1 MTTPSTGDPAPTGY
15 TPHPADVAGVLAW
28 FDNFDALAVA
38 RDVEAMAD
46 QAMFPLNEVSDGKAE
61 SYDRARYIAQ
71 MTSELGGSDQV
82 DMVSVRTPTFL
93 NENLVFVVTDA
104 TITMGD
110 ISRQVR
116 YGDLLVKCA
125 GTWKFQ
131 TMVQGGWTDF

>member
-1 MTTPSTGDPAPTGY
+1 MTASGTDPAAAGFAPS
-15 TPHPADVAGVLAW
+15 PADIAGVLAW

-38 RDVEAMAD
+38 KDVEAMAEL
-46 QAMFPLNEVSDGKAE
+46 AMFPLNEVSDGKAE

-71 MTSELGGSDQV
+71 MTSELGASEQV

-93 NENLVFVVTDA
+93 NENLVFVVTEA

-125 GTWKFQ
+125 GDWKFQ
-131 TMVQGGWTDF
+131 TMVQGSWTDF